1 MDESIRKRNVHFV
14 GLNGAEI
21 IVLSNRKGQDIKKV
35 LLNIVA
41 AHMIDDSLLS
51 QLKEIGMSEYEAK
64 VYVILSALRVASARE
79 VHEQTK
85 IPRGRIYETLTSL
98 VQKGFIVSSGKSPVR
113 YSPVDVIQ
121 TFERLK
127 RESVKTLED
136 LYLRLKALETETPGP
151 MQGYELRTEWTR
163 DNQIRMILRRAK
175 SEIIILCNDEE
186 FLTKYGSD
194 ISRAAKRVVVYLI
207 VGRKEL
213 AGFAPIQC
221 YVGGSDITSSLFH
234 REVGEN
240 IGLSM
245 KLLLMVDRRES
256 LSVMEENGRLTGI
269 FICPDI
275 YAGYLS
281 RKFVQEIQPV
291 ERSRRGA

>member
-1 MDESIRKRNVHFV
+1 
-14 GLNGAEI
+14 
-21 IVLSNRKGQDIKKV
+21 
-35 LLNIVA
+35 
-41 AHMIDDSLLS
+41 MIDETLLS
-51 QLKEIGMSEYEAK
+51 QLKGIGMSEYEAK

-79 VHEQTK
+79 IHEQTK

-98 VQKGFIVSSGKSPVR
+98 AGKGFIVASGKSPVR

-127 RESVKTLED
+127 RESVQSLEG
-136 LYLRLKALETETPGP
+136 LYERLKALESETPEP
-151 MQGYELRTEWTR
+151 LMQGYKLFTEWTR

-175 SEIIILCNDEE
+175 SEIVLLCGDEE
-186 FLTKYGSD
+186 FLTRYGRD
-194 ISRAAKRVVVYLI
+194 ISRAAKRVPVYLV

-213 AGFAPIQC
+213 AGVAPVKC
-221 YVGGSDITSSLFH
+221 YVGGSDIAASLFQH
-234 REVGEN
+234 EEGEN

-256 LSVMEENGRLTGI
+256 LSVLEDNGRLTGI

-275 YAGYLS
+275 YASYLS
-281 RKFVQEIQPV
+281 RKIVQEIQPV
-291 ERSRRGA
+291 DRPRR